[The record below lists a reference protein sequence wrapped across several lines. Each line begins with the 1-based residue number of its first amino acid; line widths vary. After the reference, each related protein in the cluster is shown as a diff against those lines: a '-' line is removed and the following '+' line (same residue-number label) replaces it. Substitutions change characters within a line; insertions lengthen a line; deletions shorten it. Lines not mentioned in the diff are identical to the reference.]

1 MHAYV
6 WWTLFG
12 VITIGLLAL
21 DIGVFNRKAHE
32 VSLKESLW
40 WSLFWTVIALLFM
53 IVVYYSNGS
62 EGAMLYLTAYV
73 VERALSM
80 DNLFVFLLI
89 FTYFQVP
96 DKYQHRILF
105 WGIIGALA
113 MRFIFIF
120 AGIVLINKFHWILY
134 VFGVILI
141 YSGIKMLGD
150 DDEEMD
156 PEKNP
161 VLKLFR
167 KIMPVAENY
176 RGGRFF
182 IKQDLKWFATPMFV
196 VLIVIETSDV
206 IFAVDSIPAVL
217 SISQDTFIVYT
228 SNIMAILGL
237 RALYFALAGIMKIFR
252 FLNYGLAVILSFVG
266 VKMLVSGFFHISTS
280 ISLLVICGVLTF
292 SIMASIFFPE
302 EEAAD

>member
-1 MHAYV
+1 MHIYL
-6 WWTLFG
+6 WWIIFG
-12 VITIGLLAL
+12 AVVISLLVL

-40 WSLFWTVIALLFM
+40 WSLFWTVVAVLFG
-53 IVVYYSNGS
+53 IVVYYSNGR
-62 EGAMLYLTAYV
+62 EGVVVYFTGYI

-80 DNLFVFLLI
+80 DNLFVFLLV
-89 FTYFQVP
+89 FTYFKIP

-120 AGIVLINKFHWILY
+120 AGITLITKFHWVLY

-150 DDEEMD
+150 EDEEIE

-161 VLKLFR
+161 VIKLFR
-167 KIMPVAENY
+167 KIMPVSENY
-176 RGGRFF
+176 KGGRFF
-182 IKQDLKWFATPMFV
+182 IRKNLRWYATPMFI
-196 VLIVIETSDV
+196 VLLVIETSDV

-237 RALYFALAGIMKIFR
+237 RALYFALAGIMRIFR
-252 FLNYGLAVILSFVG
+252 YLNYGLALILSFVG
-266 VKMLVSGFFHISTS
+266 VKMLISGFYIISTYM
-280 ISLLVICGVLTF
+280 SLGVICVVLTL
-292 SIMASIFFPE
+292 SILASMVFPE
-302 EEAAD
+302 DASE

>member
-1 MHAYV
+1 MGAYF
-6 WWTLFG
+6 WWIIFG
-12 VITIGLLAL
+12 AVIVVLLAL
-21 DIGVFNRKAHE
+21 DIGVFNRKAHD

-40 WSLFWTVIALLFM
+40 WSLFWTVIALLFNV
-53 IVVYYSNGS
+53 VVYYSNGR
-62 EGAMLYLTAYV
+62 EGAMLYLTSYV

-105 WGIIGALA
+105 WGILGALA

-120 AGIVLINKFHWILY
+120 AGIALINKFHWVLY
-134 VFGVILI
+134 VFGVILV
-141 YSGIKMLGD
+141 YSGIKMLND
-150 DDEEMD
+150 DDEEIE

-161 VLKLFR
+161 VIKIFR
-167 KIMPVAENY
+167 KFMPVADNY

-182 IKQDLKWFATPMFV
+182 IRRDMKWLATPMFI
-196 VLIVIETSDV
+196 VLLVIETSDV

-217 SISQDTFIVYT
+217 SISQNTFIVYT

-237 RALYFALAGIMKIFR
+237 RALYFALAGIMRIFR
-252 FLNYGLAVILSFVG
+252 FLNYGLSVILSFVG
-266 VKMLVSGFFHISTS
+266 IKMIVSGFFNISTS
-280 ISLLVICGVLTF
+280 VSLIVICAVLTI
-292 SIMASIFFPE
+292 SILASIAFPE

>member
-1 MHAYV
+1 MHIYL
-6 WWTLFG
+6 WWIIFG
-12 VITIGLLAL
+12 AVVTALMVL

-40 WSLFWTVIALLFM
+40 WSLFWTVVAMLFA
-53 IVVYYSNGS
+53 IVVYYSNGR
-62 EGAMLYLTAYV
+62 EGVLVYLTAYV

-80 DNLFVFLLI
+80 DNLFVFLMI

-96 DKYQHRILF
+96 DRYQHRILF

-113 MRFIFIF
+113 MRFIFIL
-120 AGIVLINKFHWILY
+120 AGIALITKFHWVLN

-150 DDEEMD
+150 EDDEIE

-161 VLKLFR
+161 VIKLFR
-167 KIMPVAENY
+167 KIMPVSENY
-176 RGGRFF
+176 KGGRFF
-182 IKQDLKWFATPMFV
+182 IKKDFKWFATPMFI
-196 VLIVIETSDV
+196 VLLVIETSDV

-252 FLNYGLAVILSFVG
+252 FLNYGLAIILSFVG
-266 VKMLVSGFFHISTS
+266 VKMIISGFYSISTFM
-280 ISLLVICGVLTF
+280 SLSVICLVLML
-292 SIMASIFFPE
+292 SIVASLAFP

>member
-1 MHAYV
+1 MHIYL
-6 WWTLFG
+6 WWLIFGG
-12 VITIGLLAL
+12 VIIGLLTL
-21 DIGVFNRKAHE
+21 DIAVFNRKAHE
-32 VSLKESLW
+32 VSLTESLW
-40 WSLFWTVIALLFM
+40 WSLFWTVIAMLFG
-53 IVVYYSNGS
+53 IVVYYSSGHD
-62 EGAMLYLTAYV
+62 GVLVYLTAYV

-120 AGIVLINKFHWILY
+120 AGIALITKFHWVLY

-141 YSGIKMLGD
+141 YSGIKMLSD
-150 DDEEMD
+150 DDEEIE

-161 VLKLFR
+161 VIKLFR

-176 RGGRFF
+176 KGGRFF
-182 IKQDLKWFATPMFV
+182 IRRNLKWYATPMFI
-196 VLIVIETSDV
+196 VLLVIETSDV

-217 SISQDTFIVYT
+217 SLSQDTFIVYT

-252 FLNYGLAVILSFVG
+252 FLNYGLSIILSFVG
-266 VKMLVSGFFHISTS
+266 VKMLISGFYVISTFM
-280 ISLLVICGVLTF
+280 SLAVICVVL
-292 SIMASIFFPE
+292 ALSIFASLAFPE
-302 EEAAD
+302 EATE

>member
-1 MHAYV
+1 MHIYL
-6 WWTLFG
+6 WWIIFG
-12 VITIGLLAL
+12 AVITVLMVL

-40 WSLFWTVIALLFM
+40 WSLFWTVVAMLFA
-53 IVVYYSNGS
+53 IVVYYSNGR
-62 EGAMLYLTAYV
+62 EGVLVYLTAYV

-80 DNLFVFLLI
+80 DNLFVFLMI

-96 DKYQHRILF
+96 DRYQHRILF

-120 AGIVLINKFHWILY
+120 AGIALITKFHWVLY

-150 DDEEMD
+150 EDDEIE

-161 VLKLFR
+161 VIKLFR
-167 KIMPVAENY
+167 KIMPVSENY
-176 RGGRFF
+176 KGGRFF
-182 IKQDLKWFATPMFV
+182 IKKDFKWFATPMFI
-196 VLIVIETSDV
+196 VLLVIETSDV

-252 FLNYGLAVILSFVG
+252 FLNYGLAIILSFVG
-266 VKMLVSGFFHISTS
+266 VKMIISGFYSISTFM
-280 ISLLVICGVLTF
+280 SLSVICLVLML
-292 SIMASIFFPE
+292 SIVASLAFP

>member
-1 MHAYV
+1 MNTYI
-6 WWTLFG
+6 WWTIFSA
-12 VITIGLLAL
+12 VIVGLLAL

-40 WSLFWTVIALLFM
+40 WSLFWTVIALLFA
-53 IVVYYSNGS
+53 IVLYYSSGS
-62 EGAMLYLTAYV
+62 EGVMLYLTAYV

-80 DNLFVFLLI
+80 DNLFVFLMI
-89 FTYFQVP
+89 FSYFQVP
-96 DKYQHRILF
+96 DRYQHRILF
-105 WGIIGALA
+105 WGIIGALL

-120 AGIVLINKFHWILY
+120 AGIAIINKFHWVLY

-141 YSGIKMLGD
+141 YSGIKMLND
-150 DDEEMD
+150 EDEEIE

-161 VLKLFR
+161 VIRLFR
-167 KIMPVAENY
+167 KLMPVADNY

-182 IKQDLKWFATPMFV
+182 IKKDLKWYATPMFI
-196 VLIVIETSDV
+196 VLLVIETSDV

-252 FLNYGLAVILSFVG
+252 FLNYGLAIILSFVG
-266 VKMLVSGFFHISTS
+266 VKMLISGFYTISTS
-280 ISLLVICGVLTF
+280 MSLLVICGVLTI
-292 SIMASIFFPE
+292 SILVSIFFPE
-302 EEAAD
+302 EAAD

>member
-1 MHAYV
+1 MHIYL
-6 WWTLFG
+6 WWIIFG
-12 VITIGLLAL
+12 AVITALMAL

-40 WSLFWTVIALLFM
+40 WSLFWTVIAMLFS
-53 IVVYYSNGS
+53 IVVYFSSGR
-62 EGAMLYLTAYV
+62 EGVLVYLTAYV

-80 DNLFVFLLI
+80 DNLFVFLMI

-96 DKYQHRILF
+96 DRYQHRILF

-120 AGIVLINKFHWILY
+120 AGIALITKFHWVLY
-134 VFGVILI
+134 VFGAILI

-150 DDEEMD
+150 EDEEIE

-161 VLKLFR
+161 VIKLFR

-176 RGGRFF
+176 KGGRFF
-182 IKQDLKWFATPMFV
+182 IKKDLKWFATPMFI
-196 VLIVIETSDV
+196 VLLVIETSDV

-252 FLNYGLAVILSFVG
+252 FLNYGLALILSFVG
-266 VKMLVSGFFHISTS
+266 VKMIISGFYSISTFM
-280 ISLLVICGVLTF
+280 SLSVICMVL
-292 SIMASIFFPE
+292 MLSIFASLAFP

>member
-1 MHAYV
+1 MHIYL
-6 WWTLFG
+6 WWIIFG
-12 VITIGLLAL
+12 AVITALMVL

-40 WSLFWTVIALLFM
+40 WSLFWTVIALLFA
-53 IVVYYSNGS
+53 IVVYFSSGR
-62 EGAMLYLTAYV
+62 EGVLVYLTAYV

-80 DNLFVFLLI
+80 DNLFVFLMI

-96 DKYQHRILF
+96 DRYQHRILF

-120 AGIVLINKFHWILY
+120 AGIALITKFHWVLY
-134 VFGVILI
+134 VFGAILI

-150 DDEEMD
+150 EDEEIE

-161 VLKLFR
+161 VIKLFR

-176 RGGRFF
+176 KGGRFF
-182 IKQDLKWFATPMFV
+182 IKKDLKWFATPMFI
-196 VLIVIETSDV
+196 VLLVIETSDV

-252 FLNYGLAVILSFVG
+252 FLNYGLALILSFVG
-266 VKMLVSGFFHISTS
+266 VKMIISGFYSISTFM
-280 ISLLVICGVLTF
+280 SLSVICMVL
-292 SIMASIFFPE
+292 MLSIFASLAFP

>member
-1 MHAYV
+1 MHIYL
-6 WWTLFG
+6 WWIIFG
-12 VITIGLLAL
+12 AVITALMAL

-40 WSLFWTVIALLFM
+40 WSLFWTVIAMLFS
-53 IVVYYSNGS
+53 IVVYFSSGR
-62 EGAMLYLTAYV
+62 EGVLVYLTAYV

-80 DNLFVFLLI
+80 DNLFVFLMI

-96 DKYQHRILF
+96 DRYQHRILF

-120 AGIVLINKFHWILY
+120 AGIALITKFHWVLY
-134 VFGVILI
+134 VFGAILV
-141 YSGIKMLGD
+141 YSGFKMLGD
-150 DDEEMD
+150 EDEEIE

-161 VLKLFR
+161 VIKLFR

-176 RGGRFF
+176 KGGRFF
-182 IKQDLKWFATPMFV
+182 IKKDLKWFATPMFI
-196 VLIVIETSDV
+196 VLLVIETSDV

-252 FLNYGLAVILSFVG
+252 FLNYGLALILSFVG
-266 VKMLVSGFFHISTS
+266 VKMIISGFYSISTFM
-280 ISLLVICGVLTF
+280 SLSVICMVL
-292 SIMASIFFPE
+292 MLSIFASLAFP

>member
-6 WWTLFG
+6 WWTIFG
-12 VITIGLLAL
+12 VVTIGLLAL

-53 IVVYYSNGS
+53 IVVHYSNGN

-105 WGIIGALA
+105 WGIIGALL

-120 AGIVLINKFHWILY
+120 AGIALINKFHWILY

-150 DDEEMD
+150 DDDEIE

-161 VLKLFR
+161 VLRLFR

-182 IKQDLKWFATPMFV
+182 IKKDLKWYATPMFV

-280 ISLLVICGVLTF
+280 VSLLVICGVLTF
-292 SIMASIFFPE
+292 SIMVSIFFPE

>member
-6 WWTLFG
+6 WWTIFG
-12 VITIGLLAL
+12 VVTIGLLAL

-53 IVVYYSNGS
+53 IVVHYSNGS

-105 WGIIGALA
+105 WGIIGALL

-120 AGIVLINKFHWILY
+120 AGIALINKFHWILY

-150 DDEEMD
+150 DDDEIE

-161 VLKLFR
+161 VLRLFR

-182 IKQDLKWFATPMFV
+182 IKKDLKWYATPMFV

-280 ISLLVICGVLTF
+280 VSLLVICGVLTF
-292 SIMASIFFPE
+292 SIMVSIFFPE

>member
-1 MHAYV
+1 MV
-6 WWTLFG
+6 
-12 VITIGLLAL
+12 L

-40 WSLFWTVIALLFM
+40 WSLFWTVVAMLFA
-53 IVVYYSNGS
+53 IVVYYSNGR
-62 EGAMLYLTAYV
+62 EGVLVYLTAYV

-80 DNLFVFLLI
+80 DNLFVFLMI

-96 DKYQHRILF
+96 DRYQHRILF

-120 AGIVLINKFHWILY
+120 AGIALITKFHWVLY

-150 DDEEMD
+150 EDDEIE

-161 VLKLFR
+161 VIKLFR
-167 KIMPVAENY
+167 KIMPVSENY
-176 RGGRFF
+176 KGGRFF
-182 IKQDLKWFATPMFV
+182 IKKDFKWFATPMFI
-196 VLIVIETSDV
+196 VLLVIETSDV

-252 FLNYGLAVILSFVG
+252 FLNYGLAIILSFVG
-266 VKMLVSGFFHISTS
+266 VKMIISGFYSISTFM
-280 ISLLVICGVLTF
+280 SLSVICLVLML
-292 SIMASIFFPE
+292 SIVASLAFP

>member
-40 WSLFWTVIALLFM
+40 WSLFWTVIALIFM